1 MTKDQRCDLVGT
13 SLLAGKLECPTVIDG
28 KPLQRMDSK
37 LKTYFFGRENLAIL
51 AGWAVLL
58 VAALL
63 AYWPGLN
70 GPFLF
75 DDFGS
80 IALLGDKGGVVNW
93 ETFRIFVFGGAS
105 GPTGRPISLLTFLID
120 ANNWPAEAWPFK
132 RTNLVIHLLNG
143 MVLGMLTSSILKYLE
158 YSKRDAWRIALVA
171 TGIWLLHPFLVSTT
185 LYIVQRM
192 AQLSTL
198 FMFGGLVTYL
208 YGRSFVASK
217 PAKAYAVMSVS
228 IAVFTL
234 LAMLSKENGILLP
247 ILVGV
252 IEFTVVASQ
261 RHRLPALNKYWVAVF
276 IWLPMSVVFMYLGAQ
291 FFRSDFS
298 EIVPPRDF
306 SLFERF
312 LTQGRVLVEYL
323 QHWFLP
329 KLYTTGVFQDH
340 FIKSVGLFNP
350 VTTILSFMVHIALIV
365 VAVIK
370 RRQWPLFSLA
380 ILFFYGGHLLESTVL
395 NLEIYFE
402 HRNYIA
408 AAFLFLPLV
417 SLFYHKVS
425 MRAFSVVALL
435 VLVLLGS
442 FTRYSATVW
451 SSLPSMVE
459 SSALKAPT
467 SARAQAQW
475 SKLLFILGQYDE
487 ALETID
493 RAIENIPGDNPLL
506 MNSRLYYLC
515 NHNQLKA
522 DDFERVASRLS
533 RMNFDSRSLKAYNV
547 FAQEVATG
555 RCPNIKLSRV
565 ESMFVQMLS
574 VERNGDPTTLEY
586 SHINFLIGYVRTYSG
601 KPQAAVNAFME
612 SLRARQ
618 GASHAMAMAALMAS
632 SNYSKEALQLAN
644 VALTQID
651 RNARSEMQGRR
662 VSEKEIFEFMST
674 VRADLDAQ
682 RDDGISDPVE

>member
-1 MTKDQRCDLVGT
+1 
-13 SLLAGKLECPTVIDG
+13 
-28 KPLQRMDSK
+28 MDSK
-37 LKTYFFGRENLAIL
+37 LKTYFYDRENLTIF

-58 VAALL
+58 VAAIL
-63 AYWPGLN
+63 AYWPGLD

-75 DDFGS
+75 DDFGT
-80 IALLGDKGGVVNW
+80 IVQLGDRGGVTNW
-93 ETFRIFVFGGAS
+93 ETFRIFVFGGAA

-158 YSKRDAWRIALVA
+158 YSKRDALRIALVA
-171 TGIWLLHPFLVSTT
+171 TGIWILHPFLVSTT
-185 LYIVQRM
+185 LYVVQRM
-192 AQLSTL
+192 AQLSTM
-198 FMFGGLVTYL
+198 FMFAGLVAYL
-208 YGRSFVASK
+208 YGRSFVASQ
-217 PAKAYAVMSVS
+217 PAKAYAVMSAS
-228 IAVFTL
+228 LAAFTL

-252 IEFTVVASQ
+252 VESTVVASQ

-276 IWLPMSVVFMYLGAQ
+276 IWLPMSVVFLYLGAQ
-291 FFRSDFS
+291 FFRSDFFD
-298 EIVPPRDF
+298 IVPPRDF

-380 ILFFYGGHLLESTVL
+380 ILFFYGSHLLESTVL

-425 MRAFSVVALL
+425 MRAFGVVALL

-475 SKLLFILGQYDE
+475 SKLLFILGQYDQAVE
-487 ALETID
+487 IID
-493 RAIENIPGDNPLL
+493 RAIETIPGDNPLL

-522 DDFERVASRLS
+522 DDFEKVASRLS

-574 VERNGDPTTLEY
+574 VERNGDPTTVEY
-586 SHINFLIGYVRTYSG
+586 SHINFLIGYTRMYSLQ
-601 KPQAAVNAFME
+601 PAAALEAFME
-612 SLRARQ
+612 SLRSRP

-632 SNYSKEALQLAN
+632 NNYSEEALELAN
-644 VALTQID
+644 VALAQFDKDALSDLQGQRLTRHEILEFIATVQTDIED
-651 RNARSEMQGRR
+651 RKDVGTTDR
-662 VSEKEIFEFMST
+662 V
-674 VRADLDAQ
+674 Q
-682 RDDGISDPVE
+682 